1 VVAKKRLT
9 PAEWAEAEAL
19 WQSGTVVYDDLEK
32 KYGVAV
38 STFQRHFKNRGVVK
52 GSRADLTKKAV
63 EEKLKAAALD
73 DATILAA
80 RVRETKEQHYTMSSN
95 IGKLI
100 WNEILEAKKAGAE
113 IAVKINNI
121 KTLKEAAQA
130 LALVRAEKYAVL
142 GLDRP
147 DAIDPDE
154 LPELVVAELS
164 QEQIQELRDRDT
176 AELDEITPP
185 ASKNDADSDDD
196 DSDTDSDGPDV
207 VEEG

>member
-1 VVAKKRLT
+1 
-9 PAEWAEAEAL
+9 
-19 WQSGTVVYDDLEK
+19 DLEK
-32 KYGVAV
+32 KYVVAV

-113 IAVKINNI
+113 IAVK
-121 KTLKEAAQA
+121 
-130 LALVRAEKYAVL
+130 
-142 GLDRP
+142 
-147 DAIDPDE
+147 
-154 LPELVVAELS
+154 
-164 QEQIQELRDRDT
+164 
-176 AELDEITPP
+176 
-185 ASKNDADSDDD
+185 
-196 DSDTDSDGPDV
+196 
-207 VEEG
+207 

>member
-1 VVAKKRLT
+1 MVAKKRLT

-63 EEKLKAAALD
+63 EDKLKAAALD

-80 RVRETKEQHYTMSSN
+80 RIKETKEQHYTMATN
-95 IGKLI
+95 LGKLI
-100 WNEILEAKKAGAE
+100 WNEILEAKKASTE
-113 IAVKINNI
+113 VSVKINNI
-121 KTLKEAAQA
+121 KTLKEAAQG
-130 LALVRAEKYAVL
+130 LALVRAERYAVL

-147 DAIDPDE
+147 DAVDPDE
-154 LPELVVAELS
+154 LPELVVAELT
-164 QEQIQELRDRDT
+164 QEQITELRDRDT
-176 AELDEITPP
+176 QELDEIMPP
-185 ASKNDADSDDD
+185 KKGDAGDDD
-196 DSDTDSDGPDV
+196 DDEDIDDGPDV

>member
-19 WQSGTVVYDDLEK
+19 WQSGTVVYEDLEK
-32 KYGVAV
+32 KYKVAV
-38 STFQRHFKNRGVVK
+38 STFQRHFKNRGIVK

-63 EEKLKAAALD
+63 EEKLKSVALD
-73 DATILAA
+73 DATIMAA
-80 RVRETKEQHYTMSSN
+80 RIRETKEQHYTMATN
-95 IGKLI
+95 LGKLI
-100 WNEILEAKKAGAE
+100 WNEILESKRAGA
-113 IAVKINNI
+113 AVATVINNI
-121 KTLKEAAQA
+121 KTLKEAAQG
-130 LALVRAEKYAVL
+130 LALVRAERYAVL

-154 LPELVVAELS
+154 MPELVVAELT

-176 AELDEITPP
+176 SELDEIAP
-185 ASKNDADSDDD
+185 SDKKGGDDD
-196 DSDTDSDGPDV
+196 DKDIDDDDGPDV